1 MIVDSRR
8 IELLDPVSERALRA
22 LTPAQKWELAN
33 RMVIEARESI
43 THIVSTAH
51 PDWSVEQVRH
61 EVIRRMGRVDSGCS
75 RI

>member
-1 MIVDSRR
+1 
-8 IELLDPVSERALRA
+8 
-22 LTPAQKWELAN
+22 
-33 RMVIEARESI
+33 MVIEARESI

-61 EVIRRMGRVDSGCS
+61 EVIRRMSRVDSDSS

>member
-1 MIVDSRR
+1 VILDARR

-43 THIVSTAH
+43 THIVRTAC
-51 PDWSVEQVRH
+51 PDWSEAQVRS
-61 EVIRRMGRVDSGCS
+61 EVIRRMGCGSS
-75 RI
+75 

>member
-1 MIVDSRR
+1 MILDARR

-43 THIVSTAH
+43 THIVRNAC
-51 PDWSVEQVRH
+51 PKWSDAQVRA
-61 EVIRRMGRVDSGCS
+61 EVIRRMGCGSP
-75 RI
+75 